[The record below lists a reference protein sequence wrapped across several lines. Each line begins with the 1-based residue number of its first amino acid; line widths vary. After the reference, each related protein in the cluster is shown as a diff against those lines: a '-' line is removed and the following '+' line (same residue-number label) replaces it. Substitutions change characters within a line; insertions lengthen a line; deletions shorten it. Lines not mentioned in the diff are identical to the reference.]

1 MAHALYTTKK
11 LLKAHQALGHMYVI
25 LLNQWMNP
33 ICKSLLQ
40 IIYIYITATLEYMDN
55 DYSEGLG
62 KQTLETSI
70 ILKQGNVNYP
80 RLQGI
85 VDFGSNFVS
94 IFICWS
100 QKRKK
105 SLN

>member
-40 IIYIYITATLEYMDN
+40 IIYVYITATLEYMDN
-55 DYSEGLG
+55 D
-62 KQTLETSI
+62 
-70 ILKQGNVNYP
+70 
-80 RLQGI
+80 
-85 VDFGSNFVS
+85 
-94 IFICWS
+94 
-100 QKRKK
+100 
-105 SLN
+105 